1 MTPEGR
7 IKSMMTKR
15 LKIIQA
21 RYPGM
26 LAYRMPVL
34 RGMGKPLLDY
44 IVCANGQWIMI
55 ETKRSAKHDLTAQQK
70 ATMREFE
77 AAGARVWRVY
87 DEVTADG
94 ASKDI
99 VSCLK

>member
-26 LAYRMPVL
+26 LAYRMPVF

-44 IVCANGQWIMI
+44 LICVNG
-55 ETKRSAKHDLTAQQK
+55 TL
-70 ATMREFE
+70 
-77 AAGARVWRVY
+77 Y
-87 DEVTADG
+87 
-94 ASKDI
+94 
-99 VSCLK
+99 